1 MNVDKI
7 VDEITEGEAMRMLML
22 FSSRFGWTDAVFAR
36 EDVSNEWHDNEL
48 SLTDDEWEFVRT
60 SRAWVNMSDRMV
72 QDGFEYLREAVWQC
86 KKDYA
91 EKVSAETTDDGA
103 RYMVSVDGAYITG
116 FVGNV
121 HEASKVAT
129 YWADRG
135 YNNVTLVLQN
145 WEDVYGR
152 VPMISAERFH
162 VEVRTL

>member
-1 MNVDKI
+1 MNRIKGSVVGIEQSGKLVRVWVASPTGDASESYI
-7 VDEITEGEAMRMLML
+7 YDMPCLDE
-22 FSSRFGWTDAVFAR
+22 SQAR
-36 EDVSNEWHDNEL
+36 DIANLWREHWAIP
-48 SLTDDEWEFVRT
+48 SLPI
-60 SRAWVNMSDRMV
+60 
-72 QDGFEYLREAVWQC
+72 
-86 KKDYA
+86 
-91 EKVSAETTDDGA
+91 VSAETTDDGA

-135 YNNVTLVLQN
+135 YNDVTLVLQN